1 MLAVVGLYGLMAF
14 LTTQRTHE
22 IGIRMALGA
31 TRGNILRLITGD
43 GFRMVAIGGVIGLAT
58 ALAVSRVLQA
68 LLFEVSPTDPLTFV
82 LVCLILSLVALVAIL
97 APARAGMRL
106 EPAATLRAE

>member
-1 MLAVVGLYGLMAF
+1 MAF

-31 TRGNILRLITGD
+31 TRENILRLITVD
-43 GFRMVAIGGVIGLAT
+43 GLRMVALGGAIGLAV
-58 ALAVSRVLQA
+58 ALAISRLLKA
-68 LLFEVSPTDPLTFV
+68 LIFQVSPTDPLTFI
-82 LVCLILSLVALVAIL
+82 LLSLILSLLTFIAIL
-97 APARAGMRL
+97 IPARAGMRV